1 MVLIKDYT
9 VNSIILVLNLTKEM
23 SFLWAGEMEIRK
35 SYRKDYSEPP
45 NSELPYCHTPHQ
57 GKDSSKQTSYLF
69 MLFYS

>member
-9 VNSIILVLNLTKEM
+9 VNSIIIILNLTEEM

-35 SYRKDYSEPP
+35 SEEEDYSEPP
-45 NSELPYCHTPHQ
+45 DSELPYCHTPRHE
-57 GKDSSKQTSYLF
+57 KDGSEQTSHLF